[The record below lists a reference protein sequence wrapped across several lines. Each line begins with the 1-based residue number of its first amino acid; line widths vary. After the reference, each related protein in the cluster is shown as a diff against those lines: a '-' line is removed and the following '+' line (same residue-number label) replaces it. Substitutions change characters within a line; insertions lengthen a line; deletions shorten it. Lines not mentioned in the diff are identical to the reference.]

1 MRAKGKGKKTKTYVK
16 KNVNKM

>member
-16 KNVNKM
+16 KM